1 MSALTEIEIFNCLS
15 ENFKLAA
22 EHCEDLA
29 KLPAKGPTYKKLIEE
44 LKLIEG
50 ACRQAGY
57 WRQDD
62 RWFRIGIYAEECHK
76 KAGGWLRTFAPSK
89 YFLKLAEALRA
100 GHVKAEEFKTKKTGQ
115 TGMLL
120 TELNVGHEA
129 PLRHQPISVILPKP
143 EPRKSPGGIII
154 PSGVLH

>member
-1 MSALTEIEIFNCLS
+1 MSALSEQEIFQCLS

-29 KLPAKGPTYKKLIEE
+29 KLPAKGPTYRKLINE

-50 ACRQAGY
+50 ACRQAAY

-62 RWFRIGIYAEECHK
+62 RWFRIGLYAEQCHQR
-76 KAGGWLRTFAPSK
+76 AGNWLRAFAPSV

-100 GHVKAEEFKTKKTGQ
+100 GHMKAEEFKTKKTGKV
-115 TGMLL
+115 GMLL
-120 TELNVGHEA
+120 TDINGGGEA
-129 PLRHQPISVILPKP
+129 PLRKSSISVMLP
-143 EPRKSPGGIII
+143 EPAPKKSKGGIII
-154 PSGVLH
+154 PDGVLH